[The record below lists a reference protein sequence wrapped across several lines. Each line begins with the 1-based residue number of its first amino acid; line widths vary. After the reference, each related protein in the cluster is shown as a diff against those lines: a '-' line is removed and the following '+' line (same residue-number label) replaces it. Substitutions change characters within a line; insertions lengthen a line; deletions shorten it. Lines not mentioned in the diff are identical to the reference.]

1 VAGKQEATMA
11 KISADA
17 RRELVQAI
25 GERYR
30 SGSRAEK
37 LLILDEFVAVTG
49 YHRKHSIR
57 LLRVQPPAVG
67 SARRPRLRVYDD
79 AVREALV
86 VLWEA
91 SDRVCGKRLKALL
104 PLLVP
109 SLERHGH
116 LQLDES
122 VRTKL
127 LATSASTIDRLLAVP
142 RGAVE
147 GRPSRL
153 RAKPA
158 IRRSIAVRTF
168 ADWNDPLPG
177 FMEADLVCHGGEN
190 VAGSFAHTLVLTDI
204 ATGWTECVALAVR
217 EGTLVV
223 EALTRLRTT
232 MPFPLR
238 GFDTDN
244 GSEFINEVVL
254 AYCTESGIEFTRS
267 RPYRKNDQACVEQ
280 KNGSVV
286 RRLVGYRRLEGL
298 AGSEALSRLYA
309 ASRLFVNFFQ
319 PSFKLA
325 EKKRVGARVSKR
337 YHAPETPCA
346 RLIASDAVPE
356 AMKERLRVVATALD
370 PLRLLDEIRSAQGHL
385 AAVAAGEPLRAA
397 EHRDGDLD
405 AFLKGLSTAW
415 HDGEVRPTHRA
426 LQKAQRN
433 WRTRKDPFEAVW
445 PSVLAWLQ
453 AEPDRTGTEL
463 LLRLQAEHPGEYPD
477 TNLRT
482 LQRRVKL
489 WRRAAARKLVFTKD
503 VVEAAGCSAVESAS

>member
-1 VAGKQEATMA
+1 MA

-17 RRELVQAI
+17 RRELVQEI

-30 SGSRAEK
+30 SRSRAEK

-79 AVREALV
+79 AVREALI

-168 ADWNDPLPG
+168 ADWNDPPG

-190 VAGSFAHTLVLTDI
+190 VAGSFAH
-204 ATGWTECVALAVR
+204 A
-217 EGTLVV
+217 
-223 EALTRLRTT
+223 
-232 MPFPLR
+232 
-238 GFDTDN
+238 
-244 GSEFINEVVL
+244 
-254 AYCTESGIEFTRS
+254 
-267 RPYRKNDQACVEQ
+267 RPHR
-280 KNGSVV
+280 
-286 RRLVGYRRLEGL
+286 
-298 AGSEALSRLYA
+298 
-309 ASRLFVNFFQ
+309 
-319 PSFKLA
+319 
-325 EKKRVGARVSKR
+325 
-337 YHAPETPCA
+337 
-346 RLIASDAVPE
+346 
-356 AMKERLRVVATALD
+356 
-370 PLRLLDEIRSAQGHL
+370 
-385 AAVAAGEPLRAA
+385 
-397 EHRDGDLD
+397 HRDGM
-405 AFLKGLSTAW
+405 
-415 HDGEVRPTHRA
+415 DGVRGACRSRRHADRRGT
-426 LQKAQRN
+426 
-433 WRTRKDPFEAVW
+433 DPAEDDHAV
-445 PSVLAWLQ
+445 S
-453 AEPDRTGTEL
+453 
-463 LLRLQAEHPGEYPD
+463 
-477 TNLRT
+477 
-482 LQRRVKL
+482 
-489 WRRAAARKLVFTKD
+489 AARLRHRQR
-503 VVEAAGCSAVESAS
+503 E